1 MDLLT
6 ILAQAVESTGPESA
20 GEKNSQLENIRQH
33 IWDYVTSLGPVEALT
48 FISFGVVW
56 LFYGW
61 RVFKILVTI
70 CFGILGLLLAG
81 WVNEKLIG
89 GNVIWLGLMT
99 ATLFAFVSNPLMRW
113 GVTFL
118 GAAAGGILTGGAW
131 YALDLPEKYIL
142 AGVLVGL
149 VAGAM
154 ISFIVFKIAVMLFTG
169 LGGSCLMVAGILA
182 ILYKYMGAAEKLQE
196 RFFTDKWFLPLMVL
210 GPMAIGIILQYK
222 FIKGTKDW
230 TV

>member
-6 ILAQAVESTGPESA
+6 ILALAVKSTTPETA
-20 GEKNSQLENIRQH
+20 KEEITLLDNVRQH
-33 IWDYVTSLGPVEALT
+33 IWTYVTSLGPVEALT
-48 FISFGVVW
+48 FISFGTVW

-70 CFGILGLLLAG
+70 SFGVLGLLLGVWANKEL
-81 WVNEKLIG
+81 VG
-89 GNVIWLGLMT
+89 GNVIWLSLMT
-99 ATLFAFVSNPLMRW
+99 GALLAIVSVPLTRW

-118 GAAAGGILTGGAW
+118 GAAAGGLLTGGAW
-131 YALDLPEKYIL
+131 YAFGLPEKYIL

-169 LGGSCLMVAGILA
+169 LGGSCLMVAGALA
-182 ILYKYMGAAEKLQE
+182 ILYQYMGAAEKLQGW
-196 RFFTDKWFLPLMVL
+196 FFNEKWFLPLML
-210 GPMAIGIILQYK
+210 LTPMVIGIIIQYK
-222 FIKGTKDW
+222 FIKGAKDW